1 MDESPAWRDPNAAIT
16 RWIPDGRPP
25 EGQWGALLR
34 LAAAARDLVDL
45 LAGSDAPEAEL
56 TAAAEAVEAVVKRL
70 STSPRA
76 RSLWGFAETSNAGTT
91 RAMFDNSPVSGLANP
106 IAPPMRLSLG
116 DGVVHGSIVF
126 GTAYEGPPGHVHG
139 GIVAAVLDEGLGM
152 VQSLSGSSGM
162 TGTLNIRYRSP
173 TPLHREIHFEGRVD
187 RVEGRKIF
195 TSGTL
200 KDGETLCAEAE
211 GIFISINFD
220 LMRSLATDR

>member
-1 MDESPAWRDPNAAIT
+1 MDESPLWRDPNAAVT

-25 EGQWGALLR
+25 EGQWAALLR
-34 LAAAARDLVDL
+34 LAAGARDLVDL

-56 TAAAEAVEAVVKRL
+56 TAAAEAVEAVVTRL
-70 STSPRA
+70 SASPRG
-76 RSLWGFAETSNAGTT
+76 RSLWGFAETSNAGSP

-106 IAPPMRLSLG
+106 IAPPLRLSLG
-116 DGVVHGSIVF
+116 EGVVRGSVTF

-162 TGTLNIRYRSP
+162 TGTLAIRYRRP
-173 TPLHREIHFEGRVD
+173 TPLHREIRFEGRVD

-195 TSGTL
+195 TTGTL
-200 KDGETLCAEAE
+200 SDGDTLCAEAE
-211 GIFISINFD
+211 GVFISVDFERMRALAFD
-220 LMRSLATDR
+220 R